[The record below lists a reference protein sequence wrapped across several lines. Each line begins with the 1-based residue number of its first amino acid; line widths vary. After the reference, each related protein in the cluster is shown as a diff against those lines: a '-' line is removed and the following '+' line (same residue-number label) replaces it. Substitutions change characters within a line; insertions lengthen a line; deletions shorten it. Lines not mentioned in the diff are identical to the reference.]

1 MSIIDQDAEQLPD
14 VPTDLKTESKSR
26 RWFITKPYRGPTTTT
41 DANGVVRQCTSAEFE
56 ITAPQDAGFP
66 TFDDQHMRG
75 IVFQLERGGNSGYYH
90 YQIYMEYSLHQRFS
104 RVKTDFGTTAHIDIA
119 RGTRKQCFLYCTK
132 EDTRVAGPWTAGI
145 DLSLGG
151 GQGSRTDLAEAKES
165 LDRGISMA
173 QFANDHFGTFIRY
186 PRAVHRYRE
195 YVQPKRSWKPHVLIF
210 YGPTGS
216 GKSRA
221 AFERAAQN
229 GPYYSKPRP
238 TGGSNWWDGYEGEH
252 TVILDDFRSA
262 RWYYDE
268 LLQLFDRYP
277 LLTPFKGGY
286 VSQQAREYIITTTE
300 HPHTW
305 YEAENHLPYGYAG
318 PTRMPGE
325 LLRRVDHIVKFEAD
339 GTQEE
344 TKVDLCLLCIGATG
358 LTCEREKEM

>member
-1 MSIIDQDAEQLPD
+1 MSEVPD
-14 VPTDLKTESKSR
+14 VPAELKTESKSR
-26 RWFITKPYRGPTTTT
+26 RWFITKPYRGELSTT
-41 DANGVVRQCTSAEFE
+41 DEHGEIRALTSTELEVA
-56 ITAPQDAGFP
+56 APQDPGFP
-66 TFDDQHMRG
+66 TFDDEYMRG
-75 IVFQLERGGNSGYYH
+75 IVFQLERGGNSGYHH
-90 YQIYMEYSLHQRFS
+90 YQIYMEYAQHQRFS

-151 GQGSRTDLAEAKES
+151 GQGSRSDLAEAKES
-165 LDRGISMA
+165 LDRGVSMT

-186 PRAVHRYRE
+186 PRAVCRYRE
-195 YVQPKRSWKPHVLIF
+195 LLQPKRDWRPHVLIF

-221 AFERAAQN
+221 AFERAKA
-229 GPYYSKPRP
+229 GGSYYSKPRP
-238 TGGSNWWDGYEGEH
+238 TGGGNWWDGYEGET

-277 LLTPFKGGY
+277 LQSPFKGGY

-305 YEAENHLPYGYAG
+305 YEAENRIPDGYAG

-325 LLRRVDHIVKFEAD
+325 LLRRVDHIIKFPE
-339 GTQEE
+339 QEDE
-344 TKVDLCLLCIGATG
+344 KLEMCLLCIGSTG
-358 LTCEREKEM
+358 LTCEREVREE